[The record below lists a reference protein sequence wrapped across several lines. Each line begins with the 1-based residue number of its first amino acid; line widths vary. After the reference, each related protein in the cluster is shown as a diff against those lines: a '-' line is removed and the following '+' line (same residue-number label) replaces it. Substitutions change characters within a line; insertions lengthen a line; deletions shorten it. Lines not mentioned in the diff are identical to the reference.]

1 MLTFLVSTK
10 TLRTKNKE
18 SEEITIKIIDA
29 VKKYIETGKVIL
41 EDAKLSALK
50 EMFRKD
56 FLTKN
61 YFLNKFEFIYGK

>member
-1 MLTFLVSTK
+1 
-10 TLRTKNKE
+10 
-18 SEEITIKIIDA
+18 